1 MNKRRMK
8 MTINPVAQNDAAKV
22 AAQAAA
28 VNANQSQSATPVPA
42 PVKPQPATT
51 DTVLISNS
59 AKAMMQEAQE
69 TATQT
74 VQEASRGDRQALRLL
89 AKEAAAK
96 AANEGSNQ
104 SSPLNPK

>member
-1 MNKRRMK
+1 MA
-8 MTINPVAQNDAAKV
+8 INPVAQTDAAKV
-22 AAQAAA
+22 TAQAAA
-28 VNANQSQSATPVPA
+28 ANAAQTQPAAPQPA

-69 TATQT
+69 TAAQT
-74 VQEASRGDRQALRLL
+74 VQEANRGDRQALRLL

-96 AANEGSNQ
+96 AANAGSQ
-104 SSPLNPK
+104 PSPLSSK